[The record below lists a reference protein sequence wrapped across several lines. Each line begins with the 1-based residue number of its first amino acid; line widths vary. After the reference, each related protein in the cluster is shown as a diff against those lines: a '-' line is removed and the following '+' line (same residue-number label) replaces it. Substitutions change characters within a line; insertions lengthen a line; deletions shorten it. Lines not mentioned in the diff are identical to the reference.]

1 MDLGFLGAFSDVVTD
16 LHLGGDVVRD
26 ARHIGVLALELELPE
41 KMTMTRGVVV
51 IFRCLELGVDL
62 DAEDFAFELELVL
75 PPLAERSPRDGQG
88 EIVEPDGDVLVT

>member
-62 DAEDFAFELELVL
+62 DAKDFALNLNLSFPLLRKD
-75 PPLAERSPRDGQG
+75 PPGMVREKLSSPM
-88 EIVEPDGDVLVT
+88 VTSS